1 MTEQASST
9 SGMKHD
15 LGEHLDRIWRELKE
29 VTQQV
34 ERETR
39 RGGQIAKLHYHM
51 RGLRQEVAAHTSRLG
66 QLVYKAQCGSTR
78 RPALARIEGY
88 DELIA
93 SIDALSAEIETK
105 RQRIAALGGDLGRR
119 ADAA

>member
-1 MTEQASST
+1 MSEPASSKSET
-9 SGMKHD
+9 KRD
-15 LGEHLDRIWRELKE
+15 LGDHLDRIWRDLKE

-39 RGGQIAKLHYHM
+39 RGGKIAKLHYDM
-51 RGLRQEVAAHTSRLG
+51 RGLRQELSAHTARLG
-66 QLVYKAQCGSTR
+66 QLIYAAQCRSRR
-78 RPALARIEGY
+78 RPALASIDGY

-93 SIDALSAEIETK
+93 SIDALSAKMEAK
-105 RQRIAALGGDLGRR
+105 RQRIAELGGDVGRR

>member
-1 MTEQASST
+1 MTEQASGASET
-9 SGMKHD
+9 KRD
-15 LGEHLDRIWRELKE
+15 LGDHLDRIWRELKE

-39 RGGQIAKLHYHM
+39 RGGQIAKLHYDM

-66 QLVYKAQCGSTR
+66 QLVYKAQCESTR

-88 DELIA
+88 DALVA
-93 SIDALSAEIETK
+93 SIDALVVEIETK
-105 RQRIAALGGDLGRR
+105 RQRIADLGGDVGRR

>member
-1 MTEQASST
+1 MTEQASGR
-9 SGMKHD
+9 SGTKRD
-15 LGEHLDRIWRELKE
+15 LGEHLDRIWRELKD

-39 RGGQIAKLHYHM
+39 RGGQIAKLHYDM
-51 RGLRQEVAAHTSRLG
+51 RGLRQEVEAHTSRLG
-66 QLVYKAQCGSTR
+66 QLIYKAQCQSTR

-93 SIDALSAEIETK
+93 SIDSLTADIETR
-105 RQRIAALGGDLGRR
+105 RQRITALRGDVGRR